1 MGMHAREVEA
11 EEHLQASS
19 CLEQHCSYALGFSPV
34 PKAHAL
40 MCGCSGKLSDAPWL
54 FRIMHPEY

>member
-1 MGMHAREVEA
+1 MHAREVEA

-40 MCGCSGKLSDAPWL
+40 MCGCSGKLSGAPWL